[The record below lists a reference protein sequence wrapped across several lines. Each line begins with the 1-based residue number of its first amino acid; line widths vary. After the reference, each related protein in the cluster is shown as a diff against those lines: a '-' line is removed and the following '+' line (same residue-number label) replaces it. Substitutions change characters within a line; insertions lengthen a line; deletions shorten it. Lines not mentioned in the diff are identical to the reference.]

1 MLAQVLDTLAGLLPK
16 PQAVVVLL
24 FLLVTDETQQTKQTL
39 KISRSTRMTK
49 FSLIAP
55 GNPNKHVQ
63 SKS

>member
-16 PQAVVVLL
+16 PQAVMVLL
-24 FLLVTDETQQTKQTL
+24 FLLITDEIQQTKQTL
-39 KISRSTRMTK
+39 KISRSTSMAK

-55 GNPNKHVQ
+55 GKPNKYVQ